1 MNYSKNTRTTSIP
14 EAIFHRYV
22 ILGAMNQTLSEIL
35 LVIVLIL
42 LNGFFSGTE
51 IALISIRKT
60 RIRQLVKEGNKKAV
74 LAEKILK
81 NPEEFLA
88 TVQVGIT
95 LISTIASAFAG
106 ANIADAITPILQ
118 QTPWPFIANN
128 AAGLSLTAV
137 VLVITYLSVI
147 LGELIPKSLGI
158 KFSEKFSLFAVYP
171 MYFLSKIAY
180 PVTKILTG
188 SSNIVLKLFGDKTS
202 FMESKLTEEELR
214 AILYESHK
222 AGTLKKDEHEILDN
236 IFDFS
241 DIAAGQIMTPRSKI
255 FAVDIDEPYEKN
267 IQAIIESGFT
277 RIPVFKDNMD
287 KVLGILNI
295 KDLLRELQTRKHLNS
310 LENLIKKVHFVPN
323 TQRIS
328 ELLKIFQKGKLHLA
342 MVTDEH
348 GDIDGLVT
356 IEDVLEEIV
365 GDISDESD
373 ETAKLIVQQKDGAY
387 TVDGSISIV
396 DYNRYFKSSLPEDQQ
411 FTTISGLLLDKFEKI
426 PDAGTQTTIENFE
439 FVIKEKTERMIK
451 TVTVR
456 KLPKE

>member
-1 MNYSKNTRTTSIP
+1 
-14 EAIFHRYV
+14 
-22 ILGAMNQTLSEIL
+22 MNQTVSEII
-35 LVIVLIL
+35 LVLILIL

-51 IALISIRKT
+51 IALISIRRT
-60 RIRQLVKEGNKKAV
+60 RIRQLVKEGNKRAV

-106 ANIADAITPILQ
+106 ARIADSITPLIQLAS
-118 QTPWPFIANN
+118 WPIIAKN
-128 AAGLSLTAV
+128 AEGLSLAIV
-137 VLVITYLSVI
+137 VVVITYLSVV

-171 MYFLSKIAY
+171 MYLLSKIAY
-180 PVTKILTG
+180 PITKLLTV

-202 FMESKLTEEELR
+202 FSEAKLTEEELR

-222 AGTLKKDEHEILDN
+222 AGTLQKDEHEILDN

-255 FAVDIDEPYEKN
+255 FAVDIGEPYEKN
-267 IQAIIESGFT
+267 IQAIIDSGFT
-277 RIPVFKDNMD
+277 RIPVYKDHIDNL
-287 KVLGILNI
+287 VGILNI
-295 KDLLRELQTRKHLNS
+295 KDLLRELQTNRHLNS
-310 LENLIKKVHFVPN
+310 LEKLIKKAYFIPN
-323 TQRIS
+323 TQRIGS
-328 ELLKIFQKGKLHLA
+328 LLKKFQKQKMHLA

-373 ETAKLIVQQKDGAY
+373 EITRLIVRQKDGSY
-387 TVDGSISIV
+387 LVDGSISIV
-396 DYNRYFKSSLPEDQQ
+396 DFNRYFKGSLPEDQQ
-411 FTTISGLLLDKFEKI
+411 FTTVSGLLLDKFENI
-426 PDAGTQTTIENFE
+426 PDAGTTTVIDHFE
-439 FVIKEKTERMIK
+439 FTVKEKTERVIK
-451 TVTVR
+451 AVTVTR
-456 KLPKE
+456 HQKEA